1 MFVFPALPEDI
12 SVEIPAEVTKYS
24 ELKRIILSLN
34 QKSSQQKIEEAL
46 GEMDLAGRKSS
57 AFIRSTKAKL
67 KEIDLKPS
75 DEILKHKI
83 IKAMPGEA
91 KMSLTASQSLSLDA
105 FCAVADNLFELLN
118 RSSVNNVESHP
129 HNKARSDRMQN
140 NISNQ
145 GHANHSSNLSDA
157 CLPFHPDQKPKICRA
172 HIFYA
177 ERARTCKHWCRW
189 PGTKPRIVDS
199 IESSRTNSRENS
211 PVRSNQGN

>member
-1 MFVFPALPEDI
+1 M
-12 SVEIPAEVTKYS
+12 
-24 ELKRIILSLN
+24 
-34 QKSSQQKIEEAL
+34 
-46 GEMDLAGRKSS
+46 
-57 AFIRSTKAKL
+57 
-67 KEIDLKPS
+67 
-75 DEILKHKI
+75 
-83 IKAMPGEA
+83 
-91 KMSLTASQSLSLDA
+91 TASQSLSLDA

-145 GHANHSSNLSDA
+145 GHANHSSNLSNA

-199 IESSRTNSRENS
+199 RESSRTNSRENS
-211 PVRSNQGN
+211 PVRSNQGNWQLPSTQHPMMSSTQRVQTILYSTSIAKLIISSIVSLLIQVQLSRSFLEN